1 MSVQSRARATLV
13 AMLALA
19 LLALLAL
26 PAIAAAIPQK
36 AAASDAESY
45 VIKSDGSLWSW
56 GGNAFGGLGR
66 GDYVPQGIPA
76 RVGADAD
83 WKSME
88 YSGTYG
94 IVALKQSGS
103 LWHWGDLA
111 LPPFSTTLPTEY
123 AGDAAWAGPWDTL
136 GAGDMHVLLI
146 RGGMGPDAG
155 QLWGYGSNIWGQL
168 GEGPHG
174 ENTGTPV
181 PIQIGSATWK
191 AVAASY
197 GHSLGVKSDGS
208 LWAWGLNDYGQ
219 LGLGDTADRFAPTL
233 VDSSKTWKA
242 VYCGVRGSYAITDT
256 GALYAWGWNEYGQLG
271 LGSAGGTHLSPA
283 LVSATGWSDL
293 APGPLDCL
301 GIKDDGSLWAWGYN
315 ADGQLG
321 LPADYD
327 YHTSPVHI
335 GSATSW
341 TDVACG
347 AYHTVAVTSDDSF
360 AACGANQYGQIG
372 LGFPLYRC
380 SPEQLGTVGGWA
392 QVDAGL
398 SHSGGVRDDGTL
410 WMWGSNGWGELG
422 FPGAANAPTQV
433 GTDTDWKAVSCGAFT
448 DGDFTAA
455 VKTVGTLWAWGSNS
469 AGQLG
474 LGDTTLREVPVQVGT
489 DADWTAVAC
498 SDGVGD
504 RGRQLSGDPYTVD
517 DHTLA
522 LKGNGQLWAWGAN
535 DYGQLGLGVADA
547 VLRKTPRR
555 VGADSDWAAVFSG
568 DDYSAALKT
577 NGTLWVWGHNQ
588 SGQLGLGTT
597 ASVDEPTQVTTGTGD
612 DTFASVACAG
622 GRDASHMLAVKLD
635 GTLWGWGRS
644 YSGELGQGPDHSG
657 SGVNALYTSPIQIA
671 PGTDWKDVA
680 CGSTYGEDFSL
691 AVKTSG
697 QLWSWGGDFHGQLG
711 NADYVT
717 QFSPT
722 QVTGASDW
730 DGVVAGTN
738 SFGLKADGTLWAW
751 GDNAYGQLGLG
762 DASAYSS
769 TAVFPLADFVD
780 TTPPVV
786 GGSAATAVVKAA
798 GSARSTGG
806 WTRTPRTITVTATDE
821 VLGAGVSR
829 AQISLTGGISYV
841 TRKSVIVRNG
851 DVDVYVRAFDRKG
864 NPSEIVHVGHYK
876 IDSTKPVPTAKAAS
890 VKRGRT
896 VGLRYRIA
904 DVSPCTVRIA
914 IKNSRG
920 KTVKNSTVRGAR
932 PMSWLTKSFRCTLA
946 RGTYRFY
953 VTATDSVGYKQVRAA
968 VAKLIVK

>member
-1 MSVQSRARATLV
+1 MSVQSRTRATLV

-19 LLALLAL
+19 LLALLVVPAL
-26 PAIAAAIPQK
+26 AAAIPQK

-76 RVGADAD
+76 RVGVDAD

-111 LPPFSTTLPTEY
+111 LPPFSTTTPTEY
-123 AGDAAWAGPWDTL
+123 TGDAAWAGPWDTL
-136 GAGDMHVLLI
+136 AAGDMHVLLI
-146 RGGMGPDAG
+146 RGGIGPDAG
-155 QLWGYGSNIWGQL
+155 QLWGYGTNIWGQL

-174 ENTGTPV
+174 ESTGTPV

-219 LGLGDTADRFAPTL
+219 LGLGDTADRSAPTR
-233 VDSSKTWKA
+233 VGSGTDWKT
-242 VYCGVRGSYAITDT
+242 VYCGVRGSYAITAG

-271 LGSAGGTHLSPA
+271 LGSAGGTHLTPA

-398 SHSGGVRDDGTL
+398 SHAGGVRDDGTL

-455 VKTVGTLWAWGSNS
+455 VKTGGTLWAWGANS

-489 DADWTAVAC
+489 DSDWTTVAC

-504 RGRQLSGDPYTVD
+504 RGRQLYGDPFTID

-522 LKGNGQLWAWGAN
+522 LKADGSLWAWGAN
-535 DYGQLGLGVADA
+535 DYGQLGLGVADT
-547 VLRKTPRR
+547 VLRKTPRQ
-555 VGADSDWAAVFSG
+555 VGPDSDWAAIFSG

-577 NGTLWVWGHNQ
+577 DGTLWVWGRNQ
-588 SGQLGLGTT
+588 SGQLGLGRRRASTSRRKSPPARAPTRSQPSPARAAAMPATCWPSSST
-597 ASVDEPTQVTTGTGD
+597 APSGVGD
-612 DTFASVACAG
+612 AATESSAR
-622 GRDASHMLAVKLD
+622 GR
-635 GTLWGWGRS
+635 
-644 YSGELGQGPDHSG
+644 HSG
-657 SGVNALYTSPIQIA
+657 SEVNALYTSPIQIA
-671 PGTDWKDVA
+671 RKRLEERRLRQHLRRGLQPRREDERPALDVGRRLPWTA
-680 CGSTYGEDFSL
+680 RQRRLRDPVLSAAGDRRVRLGRGRRRHRTPSVSSRTAPCGRGATTPTASL
-691 AVKTSG
+691 VSATPP
-697 QLWSWGGDFHGQLG
+697 
-711 NADYVT
+711 
-717 QFSPT
+717 PT
-722 QVTGASDW
+722 RAPRCSRWRT
-730 DGVVAGTN
+730 
-738 SFGLKADGTLWAW
+738 
-751 GDNAYGQLGLG
+751 
-762 DASAYSS
+762 SS
-769 TAVFPLADFVD
+769 TPRRR
-780 TTPPVV
+780 
-786 GGSAATAVVKAA
+786 SWAAPRRL
-798 GSARSTGG
+798 RS
-806 WTRTPRTITVTATDE
+806 
-821 VLGAGVSR
+821 
-829 AQISLTGGISYV
+829 
-841 TRKSVIVRNG
+841 
-851 DVDVYVRAFDRKG
+851 
-864 NPSEIVHVGHYK
+864 
-876 IDSTKPVPTAKAAS
+876 
-890 VKRGRT
+890 
-896 VGLRYRIA
+896 
-904 DVSPCTVRIA
+904 
-914 IKNSRG
+914 
-920 KTVKNSTVRGAR
+920 
-932 PMSWLTKSFRCTLA
+932 
-946 RGTYRFY
+946 
-953 VTATDSVGYKQVRAA
+953 
-968 VAKLIVK
+968 